1 MWLLSFPLMA
11 RLVPVPVVGV
21 YRFRIF
27 PLSQLRGLSPL
38 MSPGAVF
45 RGSLTRLWTPEANW
59 SLMKGQPART
69 DPSGKLTIKQE
80 WILCWGLLGWVPGGW
95 AFTQQG
101 STPKM
106 GTRITFTER
115 PRQYCCKICDC
126 NPDMDSW
133 RRMKMKSSALMLLNT
148 RSGLYPCGHSKWNS
162 PPSLSRY
169 FNHII

>member
-1 MWLLSFPLMA
+1 MA

-69 DPSGKLTIKQE
+69 DPTGKLTIKQE
-80 WILCWGLLGWVPGGW
+80 
-95 AFTQQG
+95 
-101 STPKM
+101 
-106 GTRITFTER
+106 
-115 PRQYCCKICDC
+115 
-126 NPDMDSW
+126 
-133 RRMKMKSSALMLLNT
+133 
-148 RSGLYPCGHSKWNS
+148 
-162 PPSLSRY
+162 
-169 FNHII
+169 